1 MNANMKKGLN
11 NILQDKQFGMPG
23 LHMQAI
29 QKVAEVHNIVI
40 GIRPVNKYALSL
52 IAEGCP
58 TKPFA
63 VKNRSIKKRASVL
76 AGFIAISPEYSQIEE
91 SQFQTHLNQ
100 LETAFNNDTDLRS
113 IPCELSE
120 SRIHEL
126 KILFGDNIQI
136 RSFANLNEYAIS
148 WKRKEKTITV
158 SARKN
163 TKNND
168 YTIYDEKGEPLQ
180 ILGKE
185 IVNFQGEKML
195 KPVTADYDL
204 LVICPA
210 YSDLDLRGKD
220 RAVFSIEDPKRG
232 SLNERTK
239 EVLEA
244 INAQI
249 AEIDVNRQGVNLET
263 VHHNTEFNNPCPVDP
278 SDDLPCLIVLP
289 QPMNVSLVA
298 TAEPCNET
306 IIMIESM
313 EELRKIFEI
322 IHQKNYYWA
331 PHAKYPDLRV
341 PKHEEEMCQQNVG

>member
-1 MNANMKKGLN
+1 MKKGLD

-29 QKVAEVHNIVI
+29 QKVAEVHNLVI

-52 IAEGCP
+52 IAAGCP

-91 SQFQTHLNQ
+91 SQFQTHFNQ
-100 LETAFNNDTDLRS
+100 LKTAFNNDKDLKS

-126 KILFGDNIQI
+126 KMLFGDNIQI
-136 RSFANLNEYAIS
+136 QFSVSKNEYTLS
-148 WKRKEKTITV
+148 WKRQETMITV
-158 SARKN
+158 KAKKN
-163 TKNND
+163 SNNND

-180 ILGKE
+180 VLGKE

-195 KPVTADYDL
+195 KPLTADYDL
-204 LVICPA
+204 LVICPS
-210 YSDLDLRGKD
+210 YNDLDLRGKD
-220 RAVFSIEDPKRG
+220 RTLFSYVSPIEDPKRG
-232 SLNERTK
+232 SLNERTR

-244 INAQI
+244 INAKI

-263 VHHNTEFNNPCPVDP
+263 VHHNTEFNNPFPVDP
-278 SDDLPCLIVLP
+278 TDDLPCLIVLP
-289 QPMNVSLVA
+289 HPMNLSLVS

-306 IIMIESM
+306 IIMIENM
-313 EELRKIFEI
+313 EELRIIFEI
-322 IHQKNYYWA
+322 MHQKNYYWS

-341 PKHEEEMCQQNVG
+341 PKHEEEMCQRNIG

>member
-1 MNANMKKGLN
+1 MKKGLN
-11 NILQDKQFGMPG
+11 TILQDKQFGMPG
-23 LHMQAI
+23 LHMRAI
-29 QKVAEVHNIVI
+29 QKVAETHNIVI

-52 IAEGCP
+52 IEAGCP

-91 SQFQTHLNQ
+91 CQFQTHLNQ
-100 LETAFNNDTDLRS
+100 LKTAFNNDKDLKA

-126 KILFGDNIQI
+126 KTLFGDNIQI
-136 RSFANLNEYAIS
+136 RFFAAKNEYTLS
-148 WKRKEKTITV
+148 WKRQEKIITV
-158 SARKN
+158 SAKKN
-163 TKNND
+163 SHNND
-168 YTIYDEKGEPLQ
+168 YTIYDDKGEPLQ
-180 ILGKE
+180 VLGKE
-185 IVNFQGEKML
+185 IINFQGEKML

-210 YSDLDLRGKD
+210 YNDLDPLGKD
-220 RAVFSIEDPKRG
+220 RSSFSYISSIEDIKHG
-232 SLNERTK
+232 NLNQRTR
-239 EVLEA
+239 EVLDA

-249 AEIDVNRQGVNLET
+249 ANVDVNRQGVNLET
-263 VHHNTEFNNPCPVDP
+263 VHHNTEFNNPTPLDP
-278 SDDLPCLIVLP
+278 MDNFPCLIILP
-289 QPMNVSLVA
+289 HPMNLSLMS
-298 TAEPCNET
+298 TAESCDEN
-306 IIMIESM
+306 IVMIENM

-341 PKHEEEMCQQNVG
+341 PKHEEKIFNVG